1 MVMRARGIQGEG
13 ITGEH
18 EPVRNA
24 DRILPRFV
32 ELQPF
37 AKLHLRRNPFG
48 ALPEEDRGR
57 LIVPVLDLGELGEWI
72 QHPRRAVEFLGDC
85 GRGKSAHLHAL
96 RHELRLRGTR
106 HPITHLRPAEPAR
119 AKLIPEATVVLVDE
133 SQMLCAKERRRL
145 FRRPVSFA
153 LGTHESHATELAK
166 LGIECRSVDIR
177 SLDLSTLREI
187 VRRRV
192 AWARWGGGEPP
203 GVSDVTLDALHQ
215 AYGADLRAIE
225 GALYE
230 IYQARLHEG
239 GDRGE
244 V

>member
-1 MVMRARGIQGEG
+1 MRPRDIKGGGAAC
-13 ITGEH
+13 
-18 EPVRNA
+18 EPASLGNA
-24 DRILPRFV
+24 LLTLPRFV

-37 AKLHLRRNPFG
+37 AKLHLGRNPFG

-57 LIVPVLDLGELGEWI
+57 LIVPVLELAELAGWI
-72 QHPRRAVEFLGDC
+72 QHPRRAVEFIGDC

-119 AKLIPEATVVLVDE
+119 AKLIPAATVVLVDE
-133 SQMLCAKERRRL
+133 SQMLSTKERRRL
-145 FRRPVSFA
+145 FRRPVSFG

-177 SLDLSTLREI
+177 SPDLSTLREI

-192 AWARWGGGEPP
+192 EWAKWGEGEPP
-203 GVSDVTLDALHQ
+203 RVSDVTLDALHQ
-215 AYGADLRAIE
+215 AYGTDLRAIE
-225 GALYE
+225 GALYD